1 MKLERKKD
9 LVARTLKIG
18 KKRVIFNSQRLS
30 EVKEAITKQDIKD
43 LLSTGAIS
51 IREIKGRKAIEKRK
65 GRRRA
70 GSVRKKVKN
79 SKKRYMTLTRK
90 FRSHLKGL
98 KLKGKISQEDFLK
111 LRREI
116 RASLFK
122 DLSRLKERI
131 THIQEDKKWEQ

>member
-9 LVARTLKIG
+9 LVARTLNVG

-43 LLSTGAIS
+43 LLSSGAIT
-51 IREIKGRKAIEKRK
+51 IREMKGRKAIEKRK

-90 FRSHLKGL
+90 FRSHLKSL
-98 KLKGKISQEDFLK
+98 KLKGKISQEEFLE
-111 LRREI
+111 LRKEI

-131 THIQEDKKWEQ
+131 SQIREDKK